1 MVLDRNQVE
10 AAIERALE
18 LDAAE
23 VPAFDVAAVQRLADE
38 LGVSQ
43 AAISQA
49 IGEAVGG
56 SPGPLNATAQAP
68 ISAPPAEVEEVLHS
82 YFRLRGL
89 GTDGSTVWR
98 QESGWWPDLYRF
110 TATTPVAAAV
120 AEAGEGTMVRLT
132 ARLDRVWRAHVVSA
146 LFGPLLLAIAVLT
159 GAGPSALL
167 SSLLLSFGWVAVS
180 AWAYQLRRESIRRR
194 LAQALHD
201 VSQPAYRLAPW

>member
-10 AAIERALE
+10 AAIERAME

-23 VPAFDVAAVQRLADE
+23 VSTFDVAAVQRLADE

-56 SPGPLNATAQAP
+56 SPGPLNAAAQELIPAT
-68 ISAPPAEVEEVLHS
+68 PAEVEEALES

-98 QESGWWPDLYRF
+98 QQSGWWPDLYRF

-132 ARLDRVWRAHVVSA
+132 ARLDRVWRAHVVA
-146 LFGPLLLAIAVLT
+146 VLLGPLLLAIAILT
-159 GAGPSALL
+159 GAGPAALVSAVLLSLGWALL
-167 SSLLLSFGWVAVS
+167 S
-180 AWAYQLRRESIRRR
+180 AWTYQLRREAIRRR
-194 LAQALHD
+194 LARALHD